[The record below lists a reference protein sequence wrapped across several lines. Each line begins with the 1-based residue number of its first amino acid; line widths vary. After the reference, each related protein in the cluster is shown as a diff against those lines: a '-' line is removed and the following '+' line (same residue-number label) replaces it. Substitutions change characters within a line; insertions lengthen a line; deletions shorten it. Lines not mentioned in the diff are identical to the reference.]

1 MDLKNKL
8 IVIEENTKFFQ
19 FMEDMVSKGQKTG
32 RLKLKDGTLHS
43 FRYVLMENVNNKKR
57 YYIQVT

>member
-8 IVIEENTKFFQ
+8 IVIDEDTRFFQ

-32 RLKLKDGTLHS
+32 KLKLKDGTSHS
-43 FRYVLMENVNNKKR
+43 FRYVMMEKVSDKKR

>member
-8 IVIEENTKFFQ
+8 IVIDEGDKFFQ

-32 RLKLKDGTLHS
+32 KLKLKDGTSHS
-43 FRYVLMENVNNKKR
+43 FRYVLNETVNDKKR
-57 YYIQVT
+57 YYIQVI